1 MFRLCRGIAAQ
12 RNRRASTSAT
22 STSRAKGQT
31 RRAQE
36 VAVLYGSDPHTCPV
50 RALQTW
56 LATIGKLKKI
66 GERNSSAEL
75 RPQRH
80 ALTNPK
86 PHHAQGRWKSIPV
99 ARRYIR
105 PSRAGTIMRA
115 LASGSNVETVQRPT
129 VQTTI
134 RDLISAILCF
144 HRETG
149 ACLADRLSGGGL
161 ILGAQSYP
169 GAGGLLGTES

>member
-1 MFRLCRGIAAQ
+1 
-12 RNRRASTSAT
+12 
-22 STSRAKGQT
+22 
-31 RRAQE
+31 
-36 VAVLYGSDPHTCPV
+36 VLYGSDPHTCPV

-86 PHHAQGRWKSIPV
+86 PHHAQGRRWKSIPV

-129 VQTTI
+129 VQTTATSSQRSCASI
-134 RDLISAILCF
+134 GKR
-144 HRETG
+144 G
-149 ACLADRLSGGGL
+149 LALPTDYRVVV
-161 ILGAQSYP
+161 
-169 GAGGLLGTES
+169 